1 MNEEISIKEG
11 VDISVSVV
19 LDKIKGALQGVERVV
34 SSRSTLPILNNV
46 LIRTSKNGV
55 EVMAT
60 DLEIGLRFFLG
71 GKVEREGVITV
82 PGRTL
87 VSLVNSLHGDTLSL
101 ESKGN
106 ILQVSCGETRASING
121 MPADDFP
128 VIPEVEGGKVVK
140 VKSEQFKNLLSQV
153 DFAASGEDSR
163 PVLTGVYLIYD
174 GGTLTAVATDSYR
187 LSEAMAKDKLGEDFN
202 VIIPARTLQEVRR
215 LVGEAAEFE
224 LRIGENQIMVIT
236 DSATLVSRIIEG
248 EYPNYKQ
255 IIPPTSETT
264 IEMDVQEFS
273 DAIKTAAIFSM
284 EGSNTVR
291 LNVAASGLVEVVSES
306 SQVGNFTSKLKAEV
320 KGPGGEISFNAKYL
334 LDGMNSFDTPRFTL
348 GMTGKTAAGVFRP
361 SGVEDRL
368 YLVMP
373 LRS

>member
-140 VKSEQFKNLLSQV
+140 VKSEQFKNL
-153 DFAASGEDSR
+153 
-163 PVLTGVYLIYD
+163 PKKYK
-174 GGTLTAVATDSYR
+174 SY
-187 LSEAMAKDKLGEDFN
+187 
-202 VIIPARTLQEVRR
+202 
-215 LVGEAAEFE
+215 
-224 LRIGENQIMVIT
+224 
-236 DSATLVSRIIEG
+236 
-248 EYPNYKQ
+248 YC
-255 IIPPTSETT
+255 
-264 IEMDVQEFS
+264 
-273 DAIKTAAIFSM
+273 
-284 EGSNTVR
+284 
-291 LNVAASGLVEVVSES
+291 
-306 SQVGNFTSKLKAEV
+306 
-320 KGPGGEISFNAKYL
+320 
-334 LDGMNSFDTPRFTL
+334 
-348 GMTGKTAAGVFRP
+348 
-361 SGVEDRL
+361 
-368 YLVMP
+368 
-373 LRS
+373 